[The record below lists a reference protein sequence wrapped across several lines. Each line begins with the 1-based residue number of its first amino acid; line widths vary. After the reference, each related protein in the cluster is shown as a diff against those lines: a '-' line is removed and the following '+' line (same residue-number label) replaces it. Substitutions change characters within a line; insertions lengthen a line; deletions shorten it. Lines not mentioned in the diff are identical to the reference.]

1 MSNKGKSPIWTR
13 LRGKS
18 WYYIFEITKHPRK
31 LTSKGGYATEQE
43 AFEAGLLAYAD
54 WKSGNVAVTSA
65 RIKLREY
72 LAAWL
77 ENVVRP
83 NVKRTT
89 YMNYSSAVQS
99 RINPYLG
106 AHVVQDL
113 RPRDID
119 TWLQML
125 ASAGMSHGTISSTKT
140 VLSIAL
146 RYAVYPG
153 ELIKTN
159 PTTGL
164 TIPRSAPKKII
175 PRVVVTPEQF
185 AAIPASV
192 KWYSAVKLLYHT
204 GMRLGEALGLAWSD
218 IDLKTGEI
226 CIMRQRVRR
235 GYFDTPKTDS
245 STRTIYADAELLSY
259 LRALKASQAKDE
271 VRLGQAYQLV
281 YEDAKNNRDVIHLP
295 KRVPLLEGLLRRP
308 LVCLLSNGR
317 ALPREYVTNELHRR
331 GLNPHS
337 FRHTHATNLIAA
349 GAKPVA
355 VAARLGHADV
365 GITMNLYTHNTEEMQ
380 RETMRIFER
389 FVVK

>member
-1 MSNKGKSPIWTR
+1 MPKCKSPIWTR

-18 WYYIFEITKHPRK
+18 WYYIFETGKHPRK
-31 LTSKGGYATEQE
+31 LKSKGGYATEQE
-43 AFEAGLLAYAD
+43 AFNAGLIAYTD
-54 WKSGNVAVTSA
+54 WKSGNVAVASA
-65 RIKLREY
+65 RVKLKDF
-72 LAAWL
+72 LASWL

-89 YMNYSSAVQS
+89 YRNYTSAVQS
-99 RINPYLG
+99 RIAPYLG

-119 TWLQML
+119 AWLQTL
-125 ASAGMSHGTISSTKT
+125 AKSGMAHSTISSTKA

-146 RYAVYPG
+146 RYAVYPS

-159 PTTGL
+159 PTEGL
-164 TIPRSAPKKII
+164 TIPRSAPKKVV

-185 AAIPASV
+185 AEIPMSV

-218 IDLKTGEI
+218 INFKTGEI
-226 CIMRQRVRR
+226 HIVRQRAQR

-259 LRALKASQAKDE
+259 LRSLKATQAKDE
-271 VRLGQAYQLV
+271 VRLGEAYQLV
-281 YEDAKNNRDVIHLP
+281 YEDMKNNRDVVLLP
-295 KRVPLLEGLLRRP
+295 KKIPPLEGLLRHP
-308 LVCLLSNGR
+308 LVCLLSSGR
-317 ALPREYVTNELHRR
+317 ALPHGYVINALHRH

-365 GITMNLYTHNTEEMQ
+365 GITMNLYTHNTDEMQ
-380 RETMRIFER
+380 KEVSHLFEAL
-389 FVVK
+389 VVK

>member
-1 MSNKGKSPIWTR
+1 MPIKCKSPIWTR

-18 WYYIFEITKHPRK
+18 WYYIFETGKHPRK
-31 LTSKGGYATEQE
+31 LKSKGGYATEQE
-43 AFEAGLLAYAD
+43 AFDAGLIAYAD
-54 WKSGNVAVTSA
+54 WKSGNVAVSSA
-65 RIKLREY
+65 RVKLNDY

-89 YMNYSSAVQS
+89 YRNYSSAVRS
-99 RINPYLG
+99 RIAPYLG

-119 TWLQML
+119 TWLQTL
-125 ASAGMSHGTISSTKT
+125 AKAGMAHTTISSTKA

-146 RYAVYPG
+146 RYAVYPS

-159 PTTGL
+159 PTEGL
-164 TIPRSAPKKII
+164 TIPRSAPKNVI

-185 AAIPASV
+185 AEIPTSV

-204 GMRLGEALGLAWSD
+204 GMRLGEVLGLAWSD
-218 IDLKTGEI
+218 INFKTGEI
-226 CIMRQRVRR
+226 RIVRQRAQR

-259 LRALKASQAKDE
+259 LRSLKATQAKDE
-271 VRLGQAYQLV
+271 VRLGESYQLV
-281 YEDAKNNRDVIHLP
+281 YEDTKSNRDVVLLP
-295 KRVPLLEGLLRRP
+295 KKMPPLEGLLRHP
-308 LVCLLSNGR
+308 LVCLLPSGR
-317 ALPREYVTNELHRR
+317 ALPHEYVINALHRC

-380 RETMRIFER
+380 KEVSHLFEAL
-389 FVVK
+389 VVK

>member
-54 WKSGNVAVTSA
+54 WKSGNVAVTSE

-72 LAAWL
+72 LAIWL
-77 ENVVRP
+77 EKVVRP

-89 YMNYSSAVQS
+89 YVNYNSAIQS
-99 RINPYLG
+99 RVLPYLG
-106 AHVVQDL
+106 THVVQDL

-119 TWLQML
+119 TWLQTL
-125 ASAGMSHGTISSTKT
+125 AREGMSHGTISSTKT
-140 VLSIAL
+140 VLSMAL
-146 RYAVYPG
+146 KYAVYPG

-159 PTTGL
+159 PAVGL
-164 TIPRSAPKKII
+164 TVPRSAPKKVV
-175 PRVVVTPEQF
+175 PRVIVTPERF

-192 KWYSAVKLLYHT
+192 KWYPAVKLLYHT

-218 IDLKTGEI
+218 INLKTGEI
-226 CIMRQRVRR
+226 RIERQRVRR

-245 STRTIYADAELLSY
+245 STRTIYADASLLSY
-259 LRALKASQAKDE
+259 LRSLKAAQAKDE
-271 VRLGQAYQLV
+271 VRLGETYQFV
-281 YEDAKNNRDVIHLP
+281 YEDTQHNRDVVLLP
-295 KRVPLLEGLLRRP
+295 KKMLPLEGLLRHP
-308 LVCLLSNGR
+308 LVCLLPSGR
-317 ALPREYVTNELHRR
+317 ALPHEYVINALHRQ

-337 FRHTHATNLIAA
+337 FRHTHATKLIEA

-365 GITMNLYTHNTEEMQ
+365 GITMSLYTHNTDDMQ
-380 RETMRIFER
+380 RETTRIFER

>member
-1 MSNKGKSPIWTR
+1 
-13 LRGKS
+13 
-18 WYYIFEITKHPRK
+18 
-31 LTSKGGYATEQE
+31 
-43 AFEAGLLAYAD
+43 
-54 WKSGNVAVTSA
+54 
-65 RIKLREY
+65 
-72 LAAWL
+72 
-77 ENVVRP
+77 
-83 NVKRTT
+83 
-89 YMNYSSAVQS
+89 
-99 RINPYLG
+99 
-106 AHVVQDL
+106 VQDL